1 MPLYKNGHSQVK
13 KLPKVNRELA
23 ARLLAGGG
31 ADGVV
36 SDEET
41 IETQSQGAKKDIQR
55 KKMNTSLL
63 KDDRFAAIFKNEV
76 SFLVLEILVSLFR
89 VFDAFV
95 A

>member
-1 MPLYKNGHSQVK
+1 MQVKK

-31 ADGVV
+31 ADSVV

-41 IETQSQGAKKDIQR
+41 IDAPSEGAKKDVQR
-55 KKMNTSLL
+55 KKLNTSLL

-76 SFLVLEILVSLFR
+76 SSLVVNILTSLLRVSCF
-89 VFDAFV
+89 FC
-95 A
+95 